1 MAPVPV
7 KLIIAGEF
15 YENPEPYLQ
24 LIHRLKLEPLFELR
38 TLFIADKDVSNYFAL
53 ADLEAQPYRSA
64 TQSGVSQIAYHYE
77 NRCWL
82 PMWEPCRISASQQGW
97 LCGGCNVK
105 KIADALVDFYAN
117 GRSGEF
123 INNIREEKKKYAW
136 SKMTATLN
144 SI

>member
-1 MAPVPV
+1 VV
-7 KLIIAGEF
+7 
-15 YENPEPYLQ
+15 
-24 LIHRLKLEPLFELR
+24 
-38 TLFIADKDVSNYFAL
+38 DV
-53 ADLEAQPYRSA
+53 D
-64 TQSGVSQIAYHYE
+64 
-77 NRCWL
+77 
-82 PMWEPCRISASQQGW
+82 
-97 LCGGCNVK
+97 VK